1 MPPTT
6 AAPTASPAAVSSELW
21 HWTME
26 DGWRQRAV
34 DGETILEGTG
44 HSWATLEEDAWTD
57 VALSAQVK
65 VTSGTVHINI
75 RRSESE
81 AGPSRYFIGV
91 NKTSLYLDKQ
101 VGEDFTDLAVKQ
113 IELDDG
119 WHAIE
124 IKACGALINVSLD
137 GVLYIVYEDEDPLVG
152 SGVALET
159 LEDSSV
165 QLRALSIMNT
175 EADDLTAPSIEE
187 KTLRNEE
194 EARASFSPDET
205 HVAIWC

>member
-1 MPPTT
+1 
-6 AAPTASPAAVSSELW
+6 
-21 HWTME
+21 ME